1 MLHVSC
7 DVFDIVSISCHAG
20 ILARHCGRKAGG
32 VAADYLL
39 RAAVAED
46 DFMDIRIAVV
56 GNVDAGKSTLLGVL
70 THGELDNGRGLSRLK
85 LFKHQHEIDS
95 GRTSSVSHDILG
107 APPPRLT
114 PTLLR
119 TFPFPCPLSRSLLY
133 IPRHI

>member
-1 MLHVSC
+1 M
-7 DVFDIVSISCHAG
+7 F
-20 ILARHCGRKAGG
+20 
-32 VAADYLL
+32 AADYLL
-39 RAAVAED
+39 RASIAGD

-107 APPPRLT
+107 FGATGDIVNKPGHDGSLDWT
-114 PTLLR
+114 QITADAWKV
-119 TFPFPCPLSRSLLY
+119 LSFIDLAGQ
-133 IPRHI
+133 